1 MIIHEIIYY
10 IGLVLLL
17 GGFIANIVFL
27 YLIKKYEKKY
37 TSLIDILKK
46 NWIQLGSSTLAFTV
60 GLVLLNVA
68 FYIDPYT
75 STFLEEANIVIKN
88 QLSNKWKKKETQQQ
102 LI

>member
-37 TSLIDILKK
+37 TSLIDILK
-46 NWIQLGSSTLAFTV
+46 NPPATIFSRSDV
-60 GLVLLNVA
+60 
-68 FYIDPYT
+68 
-75 STFLEEANIVIKN
+75 E
-88 QLSNKWKKKETQQQ
+88 
-102 LI
+102 